1 MLPSDLL
8 LQLKD
13 FARRLPD
20 EVWDLFEPLLP
31 PRLWCGNGRPPKT
44 NQDCCQALMYVL
56 VTGLPW
62 EMLPIGFPSY
72 KTVQRRLKLWLALDV
87 FHQAWQQLAERYQ
100 ALQGINW
107 DQVLLDGS
115 KKPAKKGA
123 NRPGPRRSIGGK
135 VARPYSSP
143 RIAGPCR
150 WGWS

>member
-1 MLPSDLL
+1 M
-8 LQLKD
+8 QLKD
-13 FARRLPD
+13 FARHLPD

-31 PRLWCGNGRPPKT
+31 PRRWCGNGRPPKT
-44 NQDCCQALMYVL
+44 NQDCFQALMYVL

-62 EMLPIGFPSY
+62 EMLPVGFPSY

-123 NRPGPRRSIGGK
+123 NRPGPRRLIGEN
-135 VARPYSSP
+135 VARPCSSP
-143 RIAGPCR
+143 RMAGPCR

>member
-1 MLPSDLL
+1 MLPGDLL
-8 LQLKD
+8 MQLKD

-31 PRLWCGNGRPPKT
+31 PRRWCGNGRPPKT
-44 NQDCCQALMYVL
+44 NRECFHALMYVL
-56 VTGLPW
+56 VTGIPW
-62 EMLPIGFPSY
+62 ELLPAGFPSY

-87 FHQAWQQLAERYQ
+87 FYQAWQQLAERYQ

-123 NRPGPRRSIGGK
+123 NRRGHRRSIVGN
-135 VARPYSSP
+135 VARPYNSPVMAEPCPWGSS
-143 RIAGPCR
+143 
-150 WGWS
+150 

>member
-1 MLPSDLL
+1 MP
-8 LQLKD
+8 LKD

-20 EVWDLFEPLLP
+20 EVWDLFEPRLP
-31 PRLWCGNGRPPKT
+31 PRNWCGNGRPPKPKRE
-44 NQDCCQALMYVL
+44 CFHALMYVL
-56 VTGLPW
+56 VTGIAW
-62 EMLPIGFPSY
+62 EMLPAGFPSY
-72 KTVQRRLKLWLALDV
+72 KTVQRRLKRWLALDV

-123 NRPGPRRSIGGK
+123 NRPGHHRSTGGN

-143 RIAGPCR
+143 AMAGPCR
-150 WGWS
+150 WGLS